1 MRRKLFLMSQVLGE
15 TQDQQQMPPAT
26 AQIPAGHGEGSD
38 FWLTGW
44 PTACESP
51 LSRACRTTPGKHRQN
66 IVWKERSRQW
76 DSCLMDLMHQP
87 SL

>member
-15 TQDQQQMPPAT
+15 PQDQQQMPPAT
-26 AQIPAGHGEGSD
+26 AQAPAGHGEGGD

-44 PTACESP
+44 PVACESP
-51 LSRACRTTPGKHRQN
+51 LSIACRTTPGKHRQ
-66 IVWKERSRQW
+66 W
-76 DSCLMDLMHQP
+76 DSCLMYLMHQP